1 MSNTERI
8 INNQLFA
15 WDDEKAAL
23 NWRKHRIRF
32 ENAAQVFADENRIE
46 RFDDEHSGDEDR
58 WITIGRVREILF
70 VVYTERV
77 NADNT
82 NVTRLITARRATA
95 KERSDYYAGL

>member
-1 MSNTERI
+1 M
-8 INNQLFA
+8 NQELGRLR
-15 WDDEKAAL
+15 AAL
-23 NWRKHRIRF
+23 I
-32 ENAAQVFADENRIE
+32 FADDDLIVFR
-46 RFDDEHSGDEDR
+46 DDEHSDGEDR

-95 KERSDYYAGL
+95 NERSDYYAGL